1 MARDPPSLLSS
12 SSELRDI
19 SPTPSSVRSAKI
31 TIIHPQLR
39 DLILPLE
46 RGRVLY
52 PRGTT
57 VEEQR
62 WLPSADRDNGDGDGD
77 RDDVRLEGDEDEGP
91 SKRGITGSTRPL
103 LNLSFTPNCLTASS
117 TILACGGQHGELY
130 LCNLPQ
136 PPTLNPL
143 FQRFTSSA
151 SASKIK
157 PFSIS
162 TTLPGRSINNSIII
176 PPSWPDQW
184 AKVSSERKLGYIGR
198 GSRKWEEVE
207 SYPRNELIGRVEA
220 GEWVRRT
227 GEPHG
232 PAAAAGNATW
242 AGEGED
248 DGDPMDIDERDDS
261 EADTE
266 LLTEDDD
273 DLDYDLDTTVHSPT
287 STSSVATYP
296 NTVPF
301 LHAPRIPHLA
311 HPLMTNHHTSASPA
325 RRSASFSSSIRPASR
340 NRSERYSFS
349 SSYSSMLE
357 TTQPPPQ
364 YVTSRYRDHRSRSG
378 RGFTSSSIRPVAT
391 SVLPSNGNLSKISR
405 MRKTAA
411 VDEPRIL
418 ISNNDCTVKVFS
430 LHPVTPSSSGQ
441 ASVSGRH
448 ADTPRD
454 LAPQYLQQATGRRP
468 DSVDRSGISAS
479 RPLDRLGLGAP
490 RASSSEQIRPRTT
503 TAFEWAAPTDISRHT
518 HPRLSRTPHLSIGG
532 GIPSIATHANVSSAA
547 AVLTREAEQLQRE
560 LDRYSSLRAE
570 RDIML
575 REREEFER
583 IIGMHVGA
591 GTGLEGPDDTRE
603 ERRLNK
609 VGGTRF
615 KVATNHSSLSPD
627 LKTMVSVGDS
637 TDVNVF
643 EVIDGGREFRKIAV
657 YEAASDAGF
666 STAWSKDGRKFA
678 VASQDGQV
686 TIWDHRSSRPLAI
699 FHTTATKAVE
709 SESTDG
715 PSFTDDVTASRLSSS
730 PSSSMSSGSGW
741 NLVGPDTNNI
751 TLRDPIT
758 GVPSIG
764 TSTSGREAARV
775 VKFSPEGSSR
785 DLMVFSEE
793 NSNIHIIDAQTFHS
807 HLIVP
812 VPHVPSGTADPDALT
827 RPRLGIEGGGWG
839 IAGVAFDPTGDWLY
853 SGTERTVVEWDLRR
867 GGKGQGIWGLV

>member
-12 SSELRDI
+12 SELRDI
-19 SPTPSSVRSAKI
+19 SSNPSSIRSAKI

-62 WLPSADRDNGDGDGD
+62 WLPSADHDHVDD
-77 RDDVRLEGDEDEGP
+77 RGDEDGDDGP

-117 TILACGGQHGELY
+117 SILACGGQHGELY

-136 PPTLNPL
+136 PPTPDPL

-151 SASKIK
+151 PKIK
-157 PFSIS
+157 PFTIS
-162 TTLPGRSINNSIII
+162 TSLPGRSINNSIII
-176 PPSWPDQW
+176 PPAWPSQW
-184 AKVSSERKLGYIGR
+184 AKASSERKLGYIGR

-207 SYPRNELIGRVEA
+207 SYPRNEFIGRAEA
-220 GEWVRRT
+220 GGWVRRT
-227 GEPHG
+227 G
-232 PAAAAGNATW
+232 
-242 AGEGED
+242 
-248 DGDPMDIDERDDS
+248 DGDHHGLAETGYGEVEEQAAEEPMDLDERDDS
-261 EADTE
+261 DADTE
-266 LLTEDDD
+266 ILSEDEDEA
-273 DLDYDLDTTVHSPT
+273 DYDLETAVHSPT
-287 STSSVATYP
+287 SSSSVATYP

-301 LHAPRIPHLA
+301 LHAPRIPHL
-311 HPLMTNHHTSASPA
+311 NQHTSTSPA
-325 RRSASFSSSIRPASR
+325 RRSSSFSSSIRPASR
-340 NRSERYSFS
+340 SRSERYSFS
-349 SSYSSMLE
+349 SSYSRTLDP
-357 TTQPPPQ
+357 TQPVPV
-364 YVTSRYRDHRSRSG
+364 YVTSRDRDYRSRSV
-378 RGFTSSSIRPVAT
+378 RGSTSSSIRPAP
-391 SVLPSNGNLSKISR
+391 SSILPSKNSR
-405 MRKTAA
+405 TKKAFI
-411 VDEPRIL
+411 DEPRIL
-418 ISNNDCTVKVFS
+418 ISNNDCTVKVFA
-430 LHPVTPSSSGQ
+430 LHPVTPPSSSH
-441 ASVSGRH
+441 ASTPGRH
-448 ADTPRD
+448 TDTPPASYPR
-454 LAPQYLQQATGRRP
+454 LMQ
-468 DSVDRSGISAS
+468 SAS
-479 RPLDRLGLGAP
+479 RPRPGTDIRGGIPSRQPFYRLGLGAP
-490 RASSSEQIRPRTT
+490 SASTTDPARVRTATADADGVLSDHEVEWLFAQDVTQIAFPRIPRPGSGSSRTGASSHTT
-503 TAFEWAAPTDISRHT
+503 SA
-518 HPRLSRTPHLSIGG
+518 
-532 GIPSIATHANVSSAA
+532 SSA
-547 AVLTREAEQLQRE
+547 VFTREVEQLHRE
-560 LDRYSSLRAE
+560 LDQSYPLRVE
-570 RDIML
+570 RSTLL
-575 REREEFER
+575 RDREEFER

-591 GTGLEGPDDTRE
+591 GNGLGEQYEMRE
-603 ERRLNK
+603 ERKLNK

-686 TIWDHRSSRPLAI
+686 TVWDHRSSKPLAI
-699 FHTTATKAVE
+699 FHTNASKAQDPE
-709 SESTDG
+709 SAEA
-715 PSFTDDVTASRLSSS
+715 PSFTEDISASRLSSS
-730 PSSSMSSGSGW
+730 PSSSISSGSGW
-741 NLVGPDTNNI
+741 NLVGPDTNTM

-758 GVPSIG
+758 GSPSIG

-793 NSNIHIIDAQTFHS
+793 NSNIHIIDAQTFQS
-807 HLIVP
+807 HLVIP

-867 GGKGQGIWGLV
+867 GGRGEGVWGMT

>member
-12 SSELRDI
+12 SELRDI
-19 SPTPSSVRSAKI
+19 SPNPSSIRSAKI

-62 WLPSADRDNGDGDGD
+62 WLPSPDYDPDE
-77 RDDVRLEGDEDEGP
+77 RLEGDGDEGP

-130 LCNLPQ
+130 MCDLPQ
-136 PPTLNPL
+136 PPTPNPL

-151 SASKIK
+151 AKIK

-176 PPSWPDQW
+176 PPAWPGQW

-207 SYPRNELIGRVEA
+207 SYPRNEFIGRAER

-227 GEPHG
+227 RNDNNDMTTG
-232 PAAAAGNATW
+232 AGY
-242 AGEGED
+242 GDMEERGIEEGEAMD
-248 DGDPMDIDERDDS
+248 LDGRDDS
-261 EADTE
+261 EAETE
-266 LLTEDDD
+266 LLSEDEDEEV
-273 DLDYDLDTTVHSPT
+273 YDLETAVHSPT
-287 STSSVATYP
+287 STFSVATYP

-311 HPLMTNHHTSASPA
+311 HPLMSRTHTSASPA
-325 RRSASFSSSIRPASR
+325 RRSSSFSSSIRPASR
-340 NRSERYSFS
+340 DRAARYSFS
-349 SSYSSMLE
+349 SSYSA
-357 TTQPPPQ
+357 TVNPTQPAPL
-364 YVTSRYRDHRSRSG
+364 YVTSRNRDHRSRSF
-378 RGFTSSSIRPVAT
+378 RGSTSTSSSIRPSAPGI
-391 SVLPSNGNLSKISR
+391 LPSNGHLNKISR
-405 MRKTAA
+405 MKTAA

-430 LHPVTPSSSGQ
+430 LHPVTPSSSGH

-448 ADTPRD
+448 ADTPRE
-454 LAPQYLQQATGRRP
+454 TGPRYDQSASYRRP
-468 DSVDRSGISAS
+468 GSDDRIGSGISAS

-490 RASSSEQIRPRTT
+490 RASSSDQVRPRTT
-503 TAFEWAAPTDISRHT
+503 TAFEWAANTDISRHT
-518 HPRLSRTPHLSIGG
+518 HPRLSRTPQMSIGG
-532 GIPSIATHANVSSAA
+532 SGSSSIAANARANASSAS
-547 AVLTREAEQLQRE
+547 AVLSREAEQLQME

-570 RDIML
+570 RDML
-575 REREEFER
+575 LRDREEFER

-591 GTGLEGPDDTRE
+591 GTGLEGQDETRE
-603 ERRLNK
+603 ERKLNK

-627 LKTMVSVGDS
+627 LRTMVSVGDS

-686 TIWDHRSSRPLAI
+686 TVWDHRSSRPLAI
-699 FHTTATKAVE
+699 FHTTATKATDAE
-709 SESTDG
+709 SSDA
-715 PSFTDDVTASRLSSS
+715 PSFTEDISASRLSSS
-730 PSSSMSSGSGW
+730 PSSSISSGSGW
-741 NLVGPDTNNI
+741 NLVGPDTNNV

-793 NSNIHIIDAQTFHS
+793 NSNIHIIDAQTFQS
-807 HLIVP
+807 HLVIP
-812 VPHVPSGTADPDALT
+812 VPHIPSGTADPDALT

-853 SGTERTVVEWDLRR
+853 SGSERTVVEWDLRR
-867 GGKGQGIWGLV
+867 GGKGEGVWGLA